1 MNNQELQQLIADC
14 HEAGKKTAVSF
25 CTFVPQE
32 ILEAAGICSLR
43 VPYVR
48 GVKDAAAQ
56 LLPDNVCPVV
66 KNCCDI
72 CEDECLKDA
81 DLILA
86 ETSCDGKRKMYEL
99 LSRQERVYFYQVPQG
114 ADRDYV
120 NPLIQSECRYFVKEL
135 KKRFGVEITEE
146 EIRSAG
152 ALINEERESILQL
165 MEIQRQNPPAA
176 WGREIFQV
184 IQENRVLP
192 DIRKRI
198 TAYKEARE
206 QLISRESPVPKKAR
220 RILITGC
227 PLDSVYTKVLDIM
240 EQNGGAAVCFETC
253 EVIKS
258 AVRHFDTRE
267 ENVYKALAD
276 CYQNTAC
283 AIMAPNTLRFELIK
297 RLVEEYQ
304 VEGILDIMLQTC
316 HPYTVE
322 RDKMRRLC
330 QTLGVPYLSLS
341 TEVSE
346 TDTGQLSTRIA
357 AFIEML

>member
-1 MNNQELQQLIADC
+1 MNNQELQQLIDGC
-14 HEAGKKTAVSF
+14 HKAGKKAAVSF
-25 CTFVPQE
+25 CTFIPQE

-43 VPYVR
+43 IPYVT

-66 KNCCDI
+66 KNCCGI

-99 LSRQERVYFYQVPQG
+99 LSRQERIYFYQVPQG

-120 NPLIQSECRYFVKEL
+120 NPLIQSECRHLVKEL
-135 KKRFGVEITEE
+135 KERFGAEFTEE
-146 EIRSAG
+146 DIRSAG
-152 ALINEERESILQL
+152 ALVNEERESILEL
-165 MEIQRQNPPAA
+165 MEIQLQIPPAA

-184 IQENRVLP
+184 IEENRARP
-192 DIRKRI
+192 DIRERI
-198 TAYKEARE
+198 AACKKARE
-206 QLISRESPVPKKAR
+206 ELLSRKSPVPKNAS
-220 RILITGC
+220 RILVTGC
-227 PLDSVYTKVLDIM
+227 PLDSVYAKVLDIM

-253 EVIKS
+253 EVVKS
-258 AVRHFDTRE
+258 AVRRFDTQQE
-267 ENVYKALAD
+267 DVYRALAD

-283 AIMAPNTLRFELIK
+283 AIMAPNDLRFGLIK
-297 RLVEEYQ
+297 DLVKEYQ
-304 VEGILDIMLQTC
+304 VDGILDIMLQTC

-330 QTLGVPYLSLS
+330 ESLGVPYLSLS
-341 TEVSE
+341 TDTSE